1 MPYLDAIVTEINDS
15 IKSKLTGEN
24 FLLSLQGISKQLLR
38 TDSDETQIPS
48 YVSNDGEGVFNFIND
63 QFTVNIYHKCEAI
76 PYESFDFGF
85 GDDDTYKKENAQMAM
100 FVYGKRSVLKMTENE
115 LISTITSSLPSIL
128 SKDFKLSKPGL
139 SAASIQ
145 ITNIDNKAQDI
156 WRREFIN
163 IDYPLLPESILFQV
177 NYTITTVINT
187 LCFEPCHQCN

>member
-15 IKSKLTGEN
+15 IKSKLTGEK
-24 FLLSLQGISKQLLR
+24 FILSLQGISKQLPR
-38 TDSDETQIPS
+38 TDTEETQLPV
-48 YVSNDGEGVFNFIND
+48 YVTNEGEGTFNAID
-63 QFTVNIYHKCEAI
+63 DRFTVNIYHKCEAI
-76 PYESFDFGF
+76 PYEPFDFGF

-100 FVYGKRSVLKMTENE
+100 FVVSNRKRIKMTENE
-115 LISTITSSLPSIL
+115 LISTITSSLPSVF

-145 ITNIDNKAQDI
+145 ITNIDNKAQDV